1 MCNTTVTPSDA
12 LQGKIALIQRGTCS
26 FEIKINNAETLGAVG
41 VLVYNNAAGGNT
53 YLSMATGTATL
64 PAGFMTHD
72 DGVTLKAFDGT
83 EVTVGPDSSV
93 SSYPFGLPD
102 TVASFSSRGPRGYD
116 SKLKPEITAPGVA
129 IFAALMGS
137 TNQGVSF
144 DGTSMASPHVA
155 GTAAL
160 VRQAH
165 PDWTVEEVKAAIM
178 GTAVDL
184 NPTDADGYRN
194 VPRTG
199 AGRVDAYNSVF
210 TDGLAIGDPELVS
223 LSYGVIEVGSSSSSY
238 IVPDAKQIRLE
249 NKSGVSKTYNVSVE
263 FSDTV
268 NMVGATFGVPAQ
280 VTVAANS
287 TIAVPVSLTLD
298 PTQLPLNFDAN
309 QEEYYGFITFT
320 STPGP
325 IAPGAPPVQ
334 RLRVPFYFVPRPYT
348 TLTKQPGSVTDMS
361 YTGAPGASIT
371 YAQTGPQASSLGV
384 WPVTVSMPND
394 PAVDDMGELRMAG
407 LDYLGKIGGVDYMG
421 FAIANWGMVHD
432 PQTYFNEND
441 LYVDLNQDGNAD
453 YVFFNYNY
461 SRYSGA
467 ADSNN
472 VWIILRVNLATNAVS
487 LASGYTI
494 YTDFNAG
501 AQEWEIPAANLGVNA
516 INSAFDYQFV
526 AYDEN
531 GAEQVTPGGSFDY
544 MKSPYS
550 YDITSLSPLNTATT
564 LTASVNSMQGVMIA
578 KPLGLMVFDY
588 NGKPGFGQA
597 YYVGLTVSDAPV
609 IYLPMVSK

>member
-1 MCNTTVTPSDA
+1 MT
-12 LQGKIALIQRGTCS
+12 LQ
-26 FEIKINNAETLGAVG
+26 
-41 VLVYNNAAGGNT
+41 
-53 YLSMATGTATL
+53 
-64 PAGFMTHD
+64 
-72 DGVTLKAFDGT
+72 AFDGT

-93 SSYPFGLPD
+93 STYPFGLPD

-178 GTAVDL
+178 STAVDL
-184 NPTDADGYRN
+184 NPTDPDGYKI

-223 LSYGVIEVGSSSSSY
+223 LSYGLIQVGSSSTSY
-238 IVPDAKQIRLE
+238 IVPDGKQIRLE

-268 NMVGATFGVPAQ
+268 NMVGATFGVSSQ

-298 PTQLPLNFDAN
+298 PTLLPLDFDGN

-320 STPGP
+320 PTPGP
-325 IAPGAPPVQ
+325 GAPALISLGQ

-348 TLTKQPGSVTDMS
+348 TLTKQPGAVTDMS

-371 YAQTGPQASSLGV
+371 YAQTGPQASSLGA
-384 WPVTVSMPND
+384 WPVMVSMPND

-407 LDYLGKIGGVDYMG
+407 MDYVGQIGGADYVG

-441 LYVDLNQDGNAD
+441 VYVDSNQDGNAD
-453 YVFFNYNY
+453 YVFFNYNLT
-461 SRYSGA
+461 RYNGA
-467 ADSNN
+467 NNSNN
-472 VWIILRVNLATNAVS
+472 IWIIVRFNLATNILS

-501 AQEWEIPAANLGVNA
+501 AQEWYIPAANLGVSA
-516 INSAFDYQFV
+516 IHSAFDYQIV

-531 GAEQVTPGGSFDY
+531 AAEQVTPGGSFDY

-550 YDITSLSPLNTATT
+550 YGLDTLAPSDENVT
-564 LTASVNSMQGVMIA
+564 LTVAVDSMAGWMLA
-578 KPLGLMVFDY
+578 KPLGMMVFDY

-597 YYVGLTVSDAPV
+597 YFVGLTVSDAPV
-609 IYLPMVSK
+609 YYLPYIGN